1 MIYIY
6 CQKTHVIR
14 NHWWFI
20 MGSFLDLWHRLFQHY
35 LWNAIENSLISSHC
49 TCWRNKLFNW
59 HITLLSALSWIK
71 ILMFP
76 TYICLVKNFL
86 IIRKIKIKITMSHHL
101 MSIRIAII
109 KKTRNDECWWE
120 CGEEGILMPT
130 WRECEMVQ
138 PLWKTVW
145 RVHKKLKIEL

>member
-1 MIYIY
+1 MIMIYIY

-14 NHWWFI
+14 NRWWFI
-20 MGSFLDLWHRLFQHY
+20 MGSFLDLWHRLYQHY

-86 IIRKIKIKITMSHHL
+86 IIREIKIKITMSHYL
-101 MSIRIAII
+101 KSAKMAII
-109 KKTRNDECWWE
+109 KEQEITSVGEDMEKRQLWCSFGEKVNGYSW
-120 CGEEGILMPT
+120 CGKQYG
-130 WRECEMVQ
+130 VSS
-138 PLWKTVW
+138 KN
-145 RVHKKLKIEL
+145 